1 MLHYKN
7 RQQKG
12 FTLVELLVVI
22 AIIGILV
29 GLLLP
34 AIGAA
39 RRAAR
44 RTQCLNNLRSLGQ
57 AAIAFETA
65 KQRFPG
71 GAEALPKP
79 PRFSTS
85 TGYFNKP
92 VSWAVPL
99 FQYLDQENLH
109 EVWTNKNN
117 QVWVPDSNDIYLN
130 EALIDLGGVAQVQAL
145 LCPSDITIGQDGTWV
160 DSAASQIPSP
170 QTSYVANGGFMP
182 LYANQTKANGVFLDR
197 VNNPN
202 IQFSSADFI
211 DGAAQ
216 TILFSENLQA
226 GTWIKPGFGNNQ
238 GDTAI
243 PARYENVYILNGE
256 IQPMLLGR
264 AARTENLI
272 FWANPN
278 QNGAYPDTAFINGN
292 GKAMSEA
299 QQRPNRQYTGV
310 QWARPSSAHG
320 GGVAMVFGDGHT
332 QFVNEDIDYAVYALL
347 MTPDSKNSRI
357 NQPWKSRILGAN
369 DYASP

>member
-7 RQQKG
+7 QQQKG

-22 AIIGILV
+22 AIIGLLV

-57 AAIAFETA
+57 AAMAFETA

-109 EVWTNKNN
+109 EIWTNKTY
-117 QVWVPDSNDIYLN
+117 QVWVQDSNDLYIN
-130 EALIDLGGVAQVQAL
+130 PELITLGGVSQVQAL

-160 DSAASQIPSP
+160 DSAGSQIPSP
-170 QTSYVANGGFMP
+170 QTSYVANGGRMHF
-182 LYANQTKANGVFLDR
+182 YATQTKANGIFLDR

-202 IQFSSADFI
+202 IQFSSSDFI
-211 DGAAQ
+211 DGATQ

-226 GTWIKPGFGNNQ
+226 GTWIKPGFGSTE
-238 GDTAI
+238 GD
-243 PARYENVYILNGE
+243 PALPDYYENTYKLNND

-272 FWANPN
+272 FWANPDE
-278 QNGAYPDTAFINGN
+278 NGAYPDTAFINGN
-292 GKAMSEA
+292 GQAMQLA
-299 QQRPNRQYTGV
+299 QSVPNRQLTGA

-320 GGVAMVFGDGHT
+320 DGAAMVFGDGHT
-332 QFVNEDIDYAVYALL
+332 QFVNENIDYAVYALL
-347 MTPDSKNSRI
+347 MTPDSKNSGI